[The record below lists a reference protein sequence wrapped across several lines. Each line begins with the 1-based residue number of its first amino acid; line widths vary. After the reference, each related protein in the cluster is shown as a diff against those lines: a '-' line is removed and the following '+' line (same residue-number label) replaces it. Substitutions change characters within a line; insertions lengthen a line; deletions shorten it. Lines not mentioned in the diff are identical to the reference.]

1 LAYYNLF
8 VQMEIFERI
17 LNEFMDFFRIGGLVG
32 AIKGGNYRFF
42 FTLDGF
48 MMLIMPL
55 APLIIFGE
63 IGWLMLMKRFKKT
76 KYKVTLTIIALNRTL
91 GHILSLGAMAFCI
104 NVFEKYAFFKT
115 TNTWYWFIYAYVV
128 YELGSFIHHYLSH
141 KVRVLWCFH
150 SVHHSPEDLNSSV
163 TLTTFYL
170 ENIYTEILQTTFCM
184 LMGLSP
190 AMYFFIMVIDSIW
203 GAFIHIS
210 EDSIK
215 DGKLG
220 FLDKIMLTPSSHRV
234 HHAKHPLYLD
244 TNYCSVLKIWD
255 VLFGTYQK
263 EEKGV
268 PLEYGIMRPI
278 NSQSFMDV
286 YFGDLILLWKDIKAA
301 PGIGNKILYVF
312 MPPGWQHDGSGMTAK
327 EVRNEYLTLS
337 EKQGQLTD

>member
-1 LAYYNLF
+1 
-8 VQMEIFERI
+8 MEIFERI
-17 LNEFMDFFRIGGLVG
+17 LNEFVDFFRVGGILEAV
-32 AIKGGNYRFF
+32 KTGNYRFF
-42 FTLDGF
+42 LTLEGF
-48 MMLIMPL
+48 IWLLAPL

-63 IGWLMLMKRFKKT
+63 IGWLVLMKRFKKT
-76 KYKVTLTIIALNRTL
+76 KYKVTLTVIALNRAL
-91 GHILSLGAMAFCI
+91 GHILSFGVMALCI
-104 NVFEKYAFFKT
+104 NVFEKYALFKT

-141 KVRVLWCFH
+141 KVRVLWCLH
-150 SVHHSPEDLNSSV
+150 SVHHASEDLNSSV
-163 TLTTFYL
+163 TLTTFYV

-210 EDSIK
+210 EDTIK

-220 FLDKIMLTPSSHRV
+220 FLDKIVLTPSSHRV

-244 TNYCSVLKIWD
+244 MNYCSVLKIWD

-268 PLEYGIMRPI
+268 PLEYGITRPI
-278 NSQSFMDV
+278 NAQSFTDV
-286 YFGDLILLWKDIKAA
+286 YFGDLLLLWQDIKTA

-312 MPPGWQHDGSGMTAK
+312 MPPGWQHDGNGMTAK
-327 EVRNEYLTLS
+327 EVRKEYLTLS
-337 EKQGQLTD
+337 QKQGQLAE

>member
-1 LAYYNLF
+1 MAYYNLF